1 MISPHVWHLE
11 LEIRGPPWWYV
22 LFSSLNCHRH
32 SLHPRSARCTSGA
45 ENDARSAGLPALGA
59 APVCPAE
66 GAKLEI
72 FWNKEHG
79 ETNGWVVRFTK
90 IHRVF
95 TKKWRA
101 VLCATYL
108 ASFCVL
114 HLPDRIRLHSVRS
127 SGSVG
132 GIYLNIFESG
142 FSLRQSWQVW
152 KLIGTSH
159 MSQQRMKGFWRSLA
173 VWAGE
178 HVNEDLPAHMFF
190 HHLEAIY
197 PYRKQ
202 WEHTKHEI
210 IGKTDLSV
218 FADVSYPEWHMCLV
232 RGDQFRTCIGRTNSA
247 NTCQCSTKVWWY
259 NDPSGGCFI
268 LPRCF
273 LAVFWLP
280 SLTSKYKGS
289 KQKWF
294 AFTPGWVCL
303 SFFIGAMVVWLGWY
317 HYWVDY

>member
-1 MISPHVWHLE
+1 MVTSNDLVLRRSRIESPARWARIRKPRDKWG
-11 LEIRGPPWWYV
+11 EITRLIRDDFTGIYNWRSGAHP
-22 LFSSLNCHRH
+22 CHRQVQKMMRDPQGSRLLVQH
-32 SLHPRSARCTSGA
+32 LSARPKV
-45 ENDARSAGLPALGA
+45 R
-59 APVCPAE
+59 
-66 GAKLEI
+66 KLEI

-95 TKKWRA
+95 TKKWRV

-108 ASFCVL
+108 ATFCVL
-114 HLPDRIRLHSVRS
+114 HLPDRIRLHSVWS

-178 HVNEDLPAHMFF
+178 HVNEDLPAHVFF

-218 FADVSYPEWHMCLV
+218 FADVSYPEWQMCLV
-232 RGDQFRTCIGRTNSA
+232 RGDQFRTCMPMFN
-247 NTCQCSTKVWWY
+247 Q
-259 NDPSGGCFI
+259 
-268 LPRCF
+268 
-273 LAVFWLP
+273 
-280 SLTSKYKGS
+280 SL
-289 KQKWF
+289 
-294 AFTPGWVCL
+294 V
-303 SFFIGAMVVWLGWY
+303 I
-317 HYWVDY
+317 

>member
-1 MISPHVWHLE
+1 M
-11 LEIRGPPWWYV
+11 
-22 LFSSLNCHRH
+22 
-32 SLHPRSARCTSGA
+32 
-45 ENDARSAGLPALGA
+45 D
-59 APVCPAE
+59 
-66 GAKLEI
+66 
-72 FWNKEHG
+72 
-79 ETNGWVVRFTK
+79 GWLDSQWFTG
-90 IHRVF
+90 F
-95 TKKWRA
+95 LQKKWRV

-114 HLPDRIRLHSVRS
+114 HLPDRLHSVWS

-210 IGKTDLSV
+210 IGKTWQNWSFRFCRRQLPWMTDV
-218 FADVSYPEWHMCLV
+218 FGQRWSISNMYANVQPKFGDIMTQVGVVSY
-232 RGDQFRTCIGRTNSA
+232 
-247 NTCQCSTKVWWY
+247 CQ
-259 NDPSGGCFI
+259 G
-268 LPRCF
+268 
-273 LAVFWLP
+273 VFWQFFGCRLLP
-280 SLTSKYKGS
+280 PNTRVVNKNDLLLPPVGS
-289 KQKWF
+289 
-294 AFTPGWVCL
+294 V
-303 SFFIGAMVVWLGWY
+303 Y
-317 HYWVDY
+317 HSS